1 MVTNLESD
9 SIVDDHGF
17 TKHIGRILGIGQLGI
32 KIKPEV
38 RIVVYFLVSQH
49 NEFSTFISYKKNHR
63 LNNPLAGIFLL
74 TIILTSIC
82 MH

>member
-1 MVTNLESD
+1 MDTNLESD

-17 TKHIGRILGIGQLGI
+17 TKHIGRILGIGQFGI
-32 KIKPEV
+32 KIKSEV

-49 NEFSTFISYKKNHR
+49 NEFSTFISYKKNQR
-63 LNNPLAGIFLL
+63 LNNPLAGIFLW